1 MMAEIESHR
10 LEKNPTECLARPMRR
25 CYLRLNGS
33 WGMPQK
39 RGNMIN
45 AQATIIGNVTNDP
58 ELKYIASGAA
68 LLRFTVASNHYWTD
82 GDGEKKESTMFVDCT
97 AWRFT
102 AEDSANVLEKGVGVM
117 VVGRL
122 EEQSWEDKETGAK
135 RSKICLIA
143 DNVAILTRSI
153 ESFERKRRSNN
164 EGGSAS
170 PAKKAVSPRQAQ
182 QRQSVPTIQDTEE
195 PF

>member
-1 MMAEIESHR
+1 
-10 LEKNPTECLARPMRR
+10 
-25 CYLRLNGS
+25 
-33 WGMPQK
+33 
-39 RGNMIN
+39 
-45 AQATIIGNVTNDP
+45 
-58 ELKYIASGAA
+58 
-68 LLRFTVASNHYWTD
+68 
-82 GDGEKKESTMFVDCT
+82 
-97 AWRFT
+97 
-102 AEDSANVLEKGVGVM
+102 M

-135 RSKICLIA
+135 RSKICLVA

-170 PAKKAVSPRQAQ
+170 PAKKPVSPRQAQ
-182 QRQSVPTIQDTEE
+182 QRQSVPTIQDNEE

>member
-1 MMAEIESHR
+1 
-10 LEKNPTECLARPMRR
+10 
-25 CYLRLNGS
+25 
-33 WGMPQK
+33 
-39 RGNMIN
+39 MIS
-45 AQATIIGNVTNDP
+45 AQATIIGNITNDP
-58 ELKYIASGAA
+58 ELKFVANGAA

-82 GDGEKKESTMFVDCT
+82 GDGEKKESTMFIDCT

-164 EGGSAS
+164 DGGSSAS
-170 PAKKAVSPRQAQ
+170 PKKAVSPRQAQ
-182 QRQSVPTIQDTEE
+182 QRQSVPTIQDNEE

>member
-1 MMAEIESHR
+1 
-10 LEKNPTECLARPMRR
+10 
-25 CYLRLNGS
+25 
-33 WGMPQK
+33 
-39 RGNMIN
+39 MIN

-82 GDGEKKESTMFVDCT
+82 G
-97 AWRFT
+97 
-102 AEDSANVLEKGVGVM
+102 
-117 VVGRL
+117 
-122 EEQSWEDKETGAK
+122 AK

-164 EGGSAS
+164 EGGSPAS
-170 PAKKAVSPRQAQ
+170 PKKAVSPRQAQ
-182 QRQSVPTIQDTEE
+182 QRQSVPTIQDNEE